1 MARILKIISI
11 MLISAMILPLVPC
24 DMNIALAESDG
35 MVRVKLTRLGSPTS
49 ITFTAG
55 CDYYIDAD
63 STTKIP
69 GGSKVTVSLSGTSLI
84 IQCGAYS
91 LNMGGDFTLNRKN
104 AGTSGVKF
112 TSPAMANVY
121 CGDFRF
127 YIESGKISTVMT
139 LYVEDYL
146 YGVVGYEMSNS
157 YPIEALKAQAIAA
170 RNYVLRAK
178 SARSSKAYD
187 VVDTSSDQVFR
198 GYNSSQTNVIKAVD
212 ATRGMVL
219 GYGGKLAAC
228 FYSASN
234 GGQTESTRNAWGSSL
249 AYSVV
254 KDDRYDLESGATT
267 KSMTLKKDLSG
278 ATLDESFRA
287 AIISGAAETLTAN
300 GFSAEADVV
309 QIEGITAVELHSP
322 RYAEPS
328 RLYKYAKIT
337 VKLSSVNSDGER
349 VSGEVAVDIPIYGG
363 LESWFSLS
371 INSGSNETVYVDETD
386 DAFKISLRR
395 NGHGVGMSQRGA
407 KVMAQDYS
415 MDCGA
420 ILDFYYPGAE
430 LTTLNLSDTTGSG
443 IKASGDGSALEKPL
457 EPAKT
462 PAPEATA
469 APDDEPVMQAT
480 VKLSSRSSI
489 LNVRKSASTSSAIVS
504 RLKHGTT
511 VDVYA
516 LDGAWV
522 SVGVNGMRGYVMKK
536 YLAKVETE
544 APLTPTSAPSATA
557 DTQTVYAQVKLST
570 SSSRLKLRKSP
581 STSADVLSRLKNGQ
595 YVIVTAVSGNWAKV
609 ETGSGQT
616 GYVYKTYLKRVY
628 PDATPTAT
636 VTPAAELTPT
646 PAPTASAAAD
656 GLQAVAV
663 ESTFIFSGADV
674 SSRAL
679 IGIDAG
685 TQVTVTAYSSK
696 WAYVIYGDIEGY
708 VPTVQLSRVD

>member
-1 MARILKIISI
+1 MVRILKIISI
-11 MLISAMILPLVPC
+11 ALILTVILPLFPC
-24 DMNIALAESDG
+24 GVSGALAESDG
-35 MVRVKLTRLGSPTS
+35 MVRVKLTRLGSPAS
-49 ITFTAG
+49 ITFTTG

-63 STTKIP
+63 LTAKIP
-69 GGSKVTVSLSGTSLI
+69 GGSKVTVSLSGANLI
-84 IQCGAYS
+84 VQCGAYS
-91 LNMGGDFTLNRKN
+91 LNMGGEFTLNRKN

-127 YIESGKISTVMT
+127 YVESGKISTVMT
-139 LYVEDYL
+139 MYVEDYL

-157 YPIEALKAQAIAA
+157 YPLEALKAQAVAA

-187 VVDTSSDQVFR
+187 VVDTSSDQVFC
-198 GYNSSQTNVIKAVD
+198 GYNSSHTNVIKAVD

-219 GYGGKLAAC
+219 GYDGKLAAC

-267 KSMTLKKDLSG
+267 KTVTLKKDLTG
-278 ATLDESFRA
+278 VELNAGFRA
-287 AIISGAAETLTAN
+287 AIISGIAEKLTAN
-300 GFSAEADVV
+300 GFSADPDVV
-309 QIEGITAVELHSP
+309 QIEGICAVELHSP

-328 RLYKYAKIT
+328 RLYKYAKFT
-337 VKLSSVNSDGER
+337 VRVSSLNAGGER
-349 VSGEVAVDIPIYGG
+349 VSGEVAVDIPVYGG
-363 LESWFSLS
+363 LEDWFSLS

-407 KVMAQDYS
+407 KVMAQNYS
-415 MDCGA
+415 MDCAA

-443 IKASGDGSALEKPL
+443 LKASGDSSALEKPA
-457 EPAKT
+457 EPANT
-462 PAPEATA
+462 PAPEITP
-469 APDDEPVMQAT
+469 APDAEPVMRAQ
-480 VKLSSRSSI
+480 VKLSSKSSV
-489 LNVRKSASTSSAIVS
+489 LNVRKSASTSSAVVC
-504 RLKHGTT
+504 RLRHGTG

-522 SVGVNGMRGYVMKK
+522 SIGVNGVRGYVMKK
-536 YLAKVETE
+536 YLVKVETDATV
-544 APLTPTSAPSATA
+544 APTPAPDATA
-557 DTQTVYAQVKLST
+557 DAETVYAQVKLS
-570 SSSRLKLRKSP
+570 SASSRLKLRKSP
-581 STSADVLSRLKNGQ
+581 STSAGVQARLKNGQ

-609 ETGSGQT
+609 KTASGQT
-616 GYVYKTYLKRVY
+616 GYVYKKYLKRVY
-628 PDATPTAT
+628 PDTTTTAT
-636 VTPAAELTPT
+636 TTPAASPTPT
-646 PAPTASAAAD
+646 PAPTVAPS
-656 GLQAVAV
+656 GGSLQAVTV
-663 ESTFIFSGADV
+663 ESTFIFSAADV

-679 IGIDAG
+679 MGIDGG
-685 TQVTVTAYSSK
+685 TQVTVTAYSPK
-696 WAYVIYGDIEGY
+696 WAYVIYGEVEGY
-708 VPTVQLSRVD
+708 VPTELLKRAE

>member
-11 MLISAMILPLVPC
+11 MLIAAVILPLVYC
-24 DMNIALAESDG
+24 GTNAALAESDG
-35 MVRVKLTRLGSPTS
+35 MVRVKITRLGSPTS

-63 STTKIP
+63 ATAKISS
-69 GGSKVTVSLSGTSLI
+69 GSKVTVSLSGTNLI

-91 LNMGGDFTLNRKN
+91 LNMGGNFTLNRKN

-112 TSPAMANVY
+112 TSPALANVY

-127 YIESGKISTVMT
+127 YIESGRISTVMT

-178 SARSSKAYD
+178 STRSSKAYD

-219 GYGGKLAAC
+219 GYDGKLAAC

-234 GGQTESTRNAWGSSL
+234 GGQTESTQNAWGSSL

-267 KSMTLKKDLSG
+267 KSVTIKKELSG
-278 ATLDESFRA
+278 ETLNESFRA
-287 AIISGAAETLTAN
+287 AIVSGAADRLTAN
-300 GFSAEADVV
+300 GFSAGADVV

-328 RLYKYAKIT
+328 RLYRYARFT
-337 VKLSSVNSDGER
+337 VRMSSVNAAGKR
-349 VSGEVAVDIPIYGG
+349 VSGEIAVDIPVYGG
-363 LESWFSLS
+363 LEDWFSLS
-371 INSGSNETVYVDETD
+371 INSGSNETVYVDETED
-386 DAFKISLRR
+386 SFIISFRR

-407 KVMAQDYS
+407 KVMAQSYS

-420 ILDFYYPGAE
+420 ILDFYYPGTEIAA
-430 LTTLNLSDTTGSG
+430 LNLSDTTGSG
-443 IKASGDGSALEKPL
+443 IKAGGDGSALE
-457 EPAKT
+457 PAET
-462 PAPEATA
+462 YEPEATV
-469 APDDEPVMQAT
+469 APADEPVMQAK
-480 VKLSSRSSI
+480 VKLSNSSSI
-489 LNVRKSASTSSAIVS
+489 LNVRRGATTSSAIVG
-504 RLKHGTT
+504 RLRHGTT

-516 LDGAWV
+516 LDGDWV
-522 SVGVNGMRGYVMKK
+522 SIGVNGVRGYVMKK
-536 YLAKVETE
+536 YLVKAETDAAVTPTPAPDNAETE
-544 APLTPTSAPSATA
+544 
-557 DTQTVYAQVKLST
+557 TVYAQVKLSNAG
-570 SSSRLKLRKSP
+570 SWLKLRKSP
-581 STSADVLSRLKNGQ
+581 STSAEVIARLKNGQ

-609 ETGSGQT
+609 KTGSQT

-628 PDATPTAT
+628 PEATTTVAPTAT
-636 VTPAAELTPT
+636 PAATST
-646 PAPTASAAAD
+646 PAPSASPSGNAI
-656 GLQAVAV
+656 QAVAV
-663 ESTFIFSGADV
+663 ESTFIFSAADV

-685 TQVTVTAYSSK
+685 AQVTVTAYSSK
-696 WAYVIYGDIEGY
+696 WAHVIYGDIEGY
-708 VPTVQLSRVD
+708 VPTAQLKRAD